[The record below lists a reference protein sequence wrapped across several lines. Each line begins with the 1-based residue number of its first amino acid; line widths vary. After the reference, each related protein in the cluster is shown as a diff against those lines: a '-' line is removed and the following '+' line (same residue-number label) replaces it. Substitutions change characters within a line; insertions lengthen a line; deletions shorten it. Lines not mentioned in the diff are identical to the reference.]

1 MMQSFTKIEISWI
14 AGELERQAKLMK
26 QQSTD
31 APDKAF
37 AKLYRLRSE
46 QYIDISNRIRK
57 ALKQGDK
64 RIEIK

>member
-1 MMQSFTKIEISWI
+1 MHSFTKIEISWI
-14 AGELERQAKLMK
+14 AGELERQAKFMK

-37 AKLYRLRSE
+37 AKLYQLRAE
-46 QYIDISNRIRK
+46 QYTDISNRLRK